1 MSYILIQRLA
11 KFSRCLELNFLT
23 CFLVPVIIRLSLK
36 RGFDGY
42 GHGFDGCD
50 ELGGLGGFEGLGGFG
65 GFDEFSGF
73 SRFDGFSGFAG

>member
-50 ELGGLGGFEGLGGFG
+50 GLGGLGGFG

>member
-36 RGFDGY
+36 RGFDGC
-42 GHGFDGCD
+42 DG
-50 ELGGLGGFEGLGGFG
+50 LGGLGGFDGFDGFSGFG
-65 GFDEFSGF
+65 G
-73 SRFDGFSGFAG
+73 FDGFSGFAG

>member
-36 RGFDGY
+36 REFDGY
-42 GHGFDGCD
+42 GHGFDGWD
-50 ELGGLGGFEGLGGFG
+50 GLRGLGGFEGLGGFG